1 MNGPK
6 VSIIVPVYNVDE
18 YVGKCIDSIVNQT
31 YKNLEILIN
40 NDGSTDN
47 SYEICMKYAEKDNR
61 IHLYTQDNAGA
72 AACRNKMIE
81 IATGDYI
88 LFVDSDD
95 WILPEHVERL
105 VTLLEKYN
113 ADAASCGF
121 KEVRRDIEFSTANK
135 KWKVLK
141 YTGKEFVYEMT
152 RLTGYRCVPWGRL
165 IKKEF
170 FKGFSFP
177 VGRRMEDLYA
187 MPGLMVKLNSIIYTN
202 EPLYMYRYRAASD
215 IHSPFKISR
224 TDELDGYIN
233 LTRTGFVND
242 IKPIIRNGALFFVL
256 NYIRF
261 RILMRFKGIGPD
273 AYIAKYLPYQKM
285 YLRYL
290 MTGKI
295 CNRDLLFKELI
306 PLR

>member
-31 YKNLEILIN
+31 YMNLEILIN

-152 RLTGYRCVPWGRL
+152 KAIVEELPAIGQGHIVYANLTPEEMAKDLGIPMHEGAARYYREIGA
-165 IKKEF
+165 
-170 FKGFSFP
+170 
-177 VGRRMEDLYA
+177 MEQ
-187 MPGLMVKLNSIIYTN
+187 I
-202 EPLYMYRYRAASD
+202 
-215 IHSPFKISR
+215 
-224 TDELDGYIN
+224 LDGLSHVGDSLSAESDQQGEY
-233 LTRTGFVND
+233 T
-242 IKPIIRNGALFFVL
+242 
-256 NYIRF
+256 
-261 RILMRFKGIGPD
+261 
-273 AYIAKYLPYQKM
+273 
-285 YLRYL
+285 
-290 MTGKI
+290 
-295 CNRDLLFKELI
+295 
-306 PLR
+306 